1 MRTTGF
7 GGSSRQANLRF
18 LRRSAL
24 NTTVST
30 SATLPL
36 NPILRWPKSWIS
48 ELDIPVGIHMGEGPP
63 GAAYLW
69 WPKYRAR
76 LTSPFLLEDVLV
88 RHPKLRVYVMV
99 DEMCSMLFSHPQL
112 YVDVAWND
120 WGLPRKEFHSHLRR
134 LVDAGFGKRIMFGS
148 DEMVWPETIR
158 VAIES
163 IESADFLSE
172 EQKRDIFYNNAARF
186 LRLGDKGHPQE

>member
-1 MRTTGF
+1 
-7 GGSSRQANLRF
+7 
-18 LRRSAL
+18 
-24 NTTVST
+24 
-30 SATLPL
+30 
-36 NPILRWPKSWIS
+36 
-48 ELDIPVGIHMGEGPP
+48 
-63 GAAYLW
+63 
-69 WPKYRAR
+69 
-76 LTSPFLLEDVLV
+76 V